1 LTPLRAGIVGL
12 GVMGRNH
19 ARVLGAM
26 PGVTLVGAIDTS
38 PAARSAA
45 LACMVTADLDE
56 LLALGIDICVV
67 AVPTLRHAGIGLELA
82 RAGVHTLIE
91 KPLAASAPDGRRLAD
106 AFETAGLV
114 GCTGHVERYNP
125 VLRELHRLVRDD
137 ALGRLFQIATSRQG
151 PYPDR
156 IRDVGVVL
164 DLASHD
170 IDLTRWIA
178 GSPYLQVSAYT
189 TSSMTRQHEDL
200 AAVAGLLRDGTVVS
214 HLVNW
219 LSPLK
224 ERVVTVIGEGGC
236 LRADLLRAE
245 LWFQPHG
252 RAAADGPIA
261 GQAAGAAGGLRQQP
275 AWWRE
280 PLRAELEN
288 FRDAVL
294 GQPAD
299 IVTMRQGTEV
309 LEVAAAMLATVPGAA
324 PAVPVPRQIAPAAT
338 DRSAAAAAPVGIP
351 LDALVPTV
359 SSWPAR

>member
-26 PGVTLVGAIDTS
+26 PGVTLVGAVDSS
-38 PAARSAA
+38 PAARAA
-45 LACMVTADLDE
+45 AACMVTADLDE

-67 AVPTLRHAGIGLELA
+67 AVPTLCHAGIGLELA

-91 KPLAASAPDGRRLAD
+91 KPLAASVPDGRRLAD
-106 AFETAGLV
+106 AFEAAGLV
-114 GCTGHVERYNP
+114 GCAGHVERYNP
-125 VLRELHRLVRDD
+125 MLRELHGLVRDG

-189 TSSMTRQHEDL
+189 TRSMTRQHEDL
-200 AAVAGLLRDGTVVS
+200 AAVAGLLLDGTVVS

-224 ERVVTVIGEGGC
+224 ERVVTVTGEGGC
-236 LRADLLRAE
+236 LRADLLRTE
-245 LWFQPHG
+245 LLFQPHG
-252 RAAADGPIA
+252 RATAGGPMA
-261 GQAAGAAGGLRQQP
+261 GQAGGAAEELRQRP
-275 AWWRE
+275 AGWRE

-294 GQPAD
+294 GRPAD

-309 LEVAAAMLATVPGAA
+309 LEVAVAMLTAVPGTRAA
-324 PAVPVPRQIAPAAT
+324 VRAPRQIGPATT
-338 DRSAAAAAPVGIP
+338 DGSAAAAAAAGIP
-351 LDALVPTV
+351 LDALVPTA